1 MTRVLTARHVG
12 SHVHTT
18 ESDGLLQ
25 DKLKGLSQGLTTLH
39 LTFEQF
45 SECNTKSR
53 DLTLTDLFAKQLM
66 TVSDSIS

>member
-1 MTRVLTARHVG
+1 MTRVLTARHCG

-18 ESDGLLQ
+18 ESDRLIG
-25 DKLKGLSQGLTTLH
+25 DKLKGQGLTTLH

-53 DLTLTDLFAKQLM
+53 DLTLTDIFAKQLM